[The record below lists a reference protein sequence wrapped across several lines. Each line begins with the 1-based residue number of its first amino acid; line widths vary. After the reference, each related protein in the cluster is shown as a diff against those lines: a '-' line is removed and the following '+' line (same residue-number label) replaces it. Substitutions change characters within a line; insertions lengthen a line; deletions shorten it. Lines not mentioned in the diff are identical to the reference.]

1 MGLRTEKGNVSSESR
16 GSRSGHFLNQISKIT
31 NKTSHN
37 SLSMFTLGKK
47 RLTWSEM
54 IEMSKP
60 EPVFD
65 RISKPKKKQVFKDP
79 NLL

>member
-1 MGLRTEKGNVSSESR
+1 
-16 GSRSGHFLNQISKIT
+16 
-31 NKTSHN
+31 
-37 SLSMFTLGKK
+37 MFTLGKK